1 LGFFFVVENTTGV
14 ENDGVGKDA
23 AFIFGTEEAHSAI
36 PVYYYPLKS
45 L

>member
-1 LGFFFVVENTTGV
+1 MENTTDMGK
-14 ENDGVGKDA
+14 NDGVGKDV

-36 PVYYYPLKS
+36 PVHYYPLNS